1 MTRLSISKE
10 IPFKDQAAKQS
21 IVHQVAQVTHG
32 FVPTDLQ
39 SLCRQ
44 VVLALVKEEALQETQ
59 QAVATFGHFESALQF
74 IKPSNFNEYQTK
86 VSHRLVDIYI
96 WYLYTHVCAQKIP
109 DVRFKDLYGID
120 NAIRDLKV
128 SYTPGSHHVQSDH
141 CF

>member
-1 MTRLSISKE
+1 LTCLSISKE

-59 QAVATFGHFESALQF
+59 QAVATFSHFESALQF

-86 VSHRLVDIYI
+86 VSHRLVDIM
-96 WYLYTHVCAQKIP
+96 
-109 DVRFKDLYGID
+109 YGVLILMF
-120 NAIRDLKV
+120 ARKRYPTFDLK
-128 SYTPGSHHVQSDH
+128 T
-141 CF
+141 CMA